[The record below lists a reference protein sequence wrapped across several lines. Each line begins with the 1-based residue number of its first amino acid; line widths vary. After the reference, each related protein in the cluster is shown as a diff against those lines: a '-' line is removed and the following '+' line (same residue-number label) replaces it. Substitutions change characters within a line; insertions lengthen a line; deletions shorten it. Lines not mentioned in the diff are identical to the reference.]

1 MLDHSKWQGLISLWI
16 FYALIGKS
24 VLPCSQGHHT
34 IVSRIHSIRSNC
46 IPRSRSN
53 SSYGFNSLSK
63 RSSSHLP
70 SLTAPGIQ
78 VLKDLFT
85 SLDMV
90 RMSGVP
96 ACFIVSTQTLS
107 YFTHSTLSAQVWSES
122 PPMSPVCHPHFVDDS
137 WGRRG
142 SPGSRFTRDRT
153 LGLLPPQS
161 QDRRYSLEVVKG
173 WG

>member
-1 MLDHSKWQGLISLWI
+1 MARVLSLWI
-16 FYALIGKS
+16 FYSLIGKS
-24 VLPCSQGHHT
+24 VLPCFQGHHT
-34 IVSRIHSIRSNC
+34 IVSRIHSFRSNC
-46 IPRSRSN
+46 TTRSRSN

-85 SLDMV
+85 SLDMD

-96 ACFIVSTQTLS
+96 AFFLCLPHKTLF
-107 YFTHSTLSAQVWSES
+107 YFTHSLLSAQVWSES
-122 PPMSPVCHPHFVDDS
+122 LPMSPIRHPHLVDNS

-142 SPGSRFTRDRT
+142 SPGSRLPRNRT
-153 LGLLPPQS
+153 LRLLPPNA
-161 QDRRYSLEVVKG
+161 QDRRYGLEVVKCRG
-173 WG
+173 QCMRN